1 MSRMANSDLDA
12 KNEVMHERET
22 VKASLKRELAFRQF
36 IGKSEAIQ
44 SLHKKIELI
53 SSCDASVLITGE
65 SGTGKERAARAI
77 HYLSDRCDKPFIPI
91 NCGAIPETL
100 FENEFFG
107 HAKGAFTHA
116 SLQQKGCVKEAE
128 GGTLFLDEIGTIS
141 SFIQVKLLR
150 LLENKEY
157 KPLGDSHIHK
167 ANIRIIAAT
176 NRDLVSLIR
185 EGTFRED
192 LFYRLNIVLLH
203 IPPLK
208 ERREDIPLLI
218 DHFIGKYSKEYG
230 RQPKTFSKALQEYLL
245 TCDWPGNVRELEN
258 KVQQFIVMGTTD
270 VTTSDNMQFSSIDSP
285 NHKRGPSLKTL
296 KNEAV
301 NAFEKSYLE
310 KLLSEHNGNVVA
322 AAKSSGKSRT
332 ALWNLI
338 RKHDLSP
345 KQFRPDSM

>member
-1 MSRMANSDLDA
+1 MPRILNRDIDT
-12 KNEVMHERET
+12 KNNVMDERET
-22 VKASLKRELAFRQF
+22 AKASLKREAVLGQL
-36 IGKSEAIQ
+36 IGKSETIQ

-77 HYLSDRCDKPFIPI
+77 HYLGNRCDKPFIPV
-91 NCGAIPETL
+91 NCGAIPENL
-100 FENEFFG
+100 FENEIFG
-107 HAKGAFTHA
+107 HVKGAFTHA
-116 SLQQKGCVKEAE
+116 ILQQKGCVKEAE

-141 SFIQVKLLR
+141 PFIQVKLLR

-176 NRDLVSLIR
+176 NRDLLSLIR

-203 IPPLK
+203 IPPLR

-230 RQPKTFSKALQEYLL
+230 RQPKTFSKAFDEYLL
-245 TCDWPGNVRELEN
+245 TYDWPGNVRELEN
-258 KVQQFIVMGTTD
+258 KIQQFIVLGTTD
-270 VTTSDNMQFSSIDSP
+270 VITSDNMQFSSIDSP
-285 NHKRGPSLKTL
+285 DHKRGPSLKTL
-296 KNEAV
+296 KKEVMNE
-301 NAFEKSYLE
+301 FEKNYIV
-310 KLLSEHNGNVVA
+310 KLLAEHNGNVVRA
-322 AAKSSGKSRT
+322 AESSGKSRT

-345 KQFRPDSM
+345 KQFRSDSM